1 MFLLLKR
8 PWVTCRFRS
17 IQVIVACW
25 PVVWHPI
32 ATSAPKSAKPKPS
45 KPNWNH
51 IFEFLWLLVFSY
63 RSPSSSHLLVNPKFL
78 SDLLGIGSMGTFP
91 AVWSQDGC
99 HGGRHLDLG
108 TWFHPS
114 QTSASVM
121 SEISER
127 NPLKRKGN
135 IYNYMYY
142 IYIFTRWFYIVVQK
156 VSVVFL
162 FGDVCS
168 LNMYDK

>member
-1 MFLLLKR
+1 MSYLY
-8 PWVTCRFRS
+8 V
-17 IQVIVACW
+17 QVYSGHRGMLACF
-25 PVVWHPI
+25 WHPI
-32 ATSAPKSAKPKPS
+32 ATSTPKSAKPKPS

-121 SEISER
+121 SEISKG
-127 NPLKRKGN
+127 NPLKQVRLRQ
-135 IYNYMYY
+135 YV
-142 IYIFTRWFYIVVQK
+142 YIFTYIQDGLHCDTK
-156 VSVVFL
+156 SDMKCIQGTL
-162 FGDVCS
+162 
-168 LNMYDK
+168 L